1 MKKSLLILTLAAS
14 PFAYGQNTGGLGAGV
29 YADGVD
35 YAGLTFFQRGNNPSA
50 IVQLEVQPAGT
61 DSVFTSGE
69 TLRVLTQGG
78 SQLGNSF
85 AARLSEPVTLAE
97 GESLTVSFVYRYL
110 PPLLFGTEN
119 QDIYLTRGGLFY
131 DTDGGDLIAS
141 YLAEDAAWAGY
152 WGLIWMDNS
161 QTGDSDPPRRHL
173 LRSLTA
179 GSAGG
184 PLNRGTD
191 LEESASQVGYLAD
204 ADPIRYTFSVSKTS
218 EGIVIRKEIG
228 KEGETP
234 AVSISATDTNA
245 LDAVDTFDTV
255 ALSFQGFVELVI
267 ADLQVTYSGDAGP
280 AEWYGYAVGETGYA
294 NTGDWL
300 GWVYVAYDPWIWS
313 AALGKYI
320 SVTNDSG
327 WVYVPQP

>member
-1 MKKSLLILTLAAS
+1 
-14 PFAYGQNTGGLGAGV
+14 
-29 YADGVD
+29 
-35 YAGLTFFQRGNNPSA
+35 
-50 IVQLEVQPAGT
+50 
-61 DSVFTSGE
+61 
-69 TLRVLTQGG
+69 
-78 SQLGNSF
+78 
-85 AARLSEPVTLAE
+85 
-97 GESLTVSFVYRYL
+97 
-110 PPLLFGTEN
+110 
-119 QDIYLTRGGLFY
+119 
-131 DTDGGDLIAS
+131 
-141 YLAEDAAWAGY
+141 
-152 WGLIWMDNS
+152 MDNS
-161 QTGDSDPPRRHL
+161 PTGDFDPPRRHL

-218 EGIVIRKEIG
+218 EGIVISKEIG

-267 ADLQVTYSGDAGP
+267 SDLQVTHSGDVASD
-280 AEWYGYAVGETGYA
+280 WYGFAIDASGYA
-294 NTGDWL
+294 DTGDWL
-300 GWVYVAYDPWIWS
+300 GMVYVGNDPWIWS
-313 AALGKYI
+313 VALGKYI
-320 SVTNDSG
+320 YVTNDSG